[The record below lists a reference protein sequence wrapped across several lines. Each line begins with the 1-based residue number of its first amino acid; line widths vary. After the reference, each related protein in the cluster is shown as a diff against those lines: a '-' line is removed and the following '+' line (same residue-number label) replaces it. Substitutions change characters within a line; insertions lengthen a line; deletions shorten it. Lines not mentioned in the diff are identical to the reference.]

1 MKTRYRTALAAITC
15 SLLLATSN
23 AVATAANDVS
33 IAQGFVSGA
42 RWLAMEKVQKS
53 MYTIGVVDGMKFS
66 PLLSLGNDH
75 SRTDK
80 LAACVA
86 PMSIEQIYA
95 IVEARVKAKPENWHQ
110 AVHYEIFVAITEVC
124 RIFK

>member
-1 MKTRYRTALAAITC
+1 MYPIAKMACGLLIC
-15 SLLLATSN
+15 LLLLVSKSAIAN
-23 AVATAANDVS
+23 NDVL

-42 RWLAMEKVQKS
+42 SWLAMEKVQKRL
-53 MYTIGVVDGMKFS
+53 YTVGVVDGMKFS

-80 LAACVA
+80 LVACVA

-110 AVHYEIFVAITEVC
+110 AVHYEIFGAITEVC